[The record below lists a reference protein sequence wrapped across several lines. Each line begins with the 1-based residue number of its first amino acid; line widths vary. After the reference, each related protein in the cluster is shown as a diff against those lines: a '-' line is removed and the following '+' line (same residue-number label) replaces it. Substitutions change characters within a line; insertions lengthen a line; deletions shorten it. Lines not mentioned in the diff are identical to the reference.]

1 MALEYN
7 PALEPCP
14 ICGKKAYV
22 MHSVVDG
29 FSFGWDAERPY
40 LKLEDG
46 ISLGWFTGC
55 SSKRSKEDAHGFT
68 WDDEI
73 EWPSFRLNKQ
83 DAIDSWNVWVGKWKG
98 RHNGNHQH
106 NSEEK

>member
-29 FSFGWDAERPY
+29 FSFGWDAGCPSAKR
-40 LKLEDG
+40 EDG
-46 ISLGWFTGC
+46 V
-55 SSKRSKEDAHGFT
+55 HGFG

-73 EWPSFRLNKQ
+73 PPDEWPRVDYRLSKQ
-83 DAIDSWNVWVGKWKG
+83 DAIDSWNTWVSKWKEN
-98 RHNGNHQH
+98 HNGNHQH